1 MKMFNHKNSRMK
13 SGGLHLLFISSVF
26 MIISC
31 EEPDKTNQVVE
42 EELANTLE
50 TADLG
55 GRTGYISDYFYDFAS
70 NINVD
75 FYRFSSSYFTFDYD
89 QYLNL
94 LQDTPP
100 NLNVRSFPE
109 YLVEITPT
117 QHEYAERTLIDS
129 LTITDVVESNS
140 ILILSTQFKNVESLV
155 WDTDAEPQAQRYK
168 PNNSDWIFDTTTVT
182 YSDTMDVIAYRAV
195 VDTPMIDEGV
205 LFIDQAEWVD
215 TTYEY
220 VADERLE
227 FSHVFSFQ
235 RKQLNGD
242 SLIFRVNTDCN
253 DNGSWDSAETADIGN
268 GIWDPAEP
276 YYDLDS
282 DNEKDASEPF
292 EDRNCNEVWDAAEA
306 FVDANSNGQYDA
318 GEDFVDSENGIIDG
332 AEEYTDLDGD
342 EQPGANELFI
352 FNPIPNNLLVTWAD
366 PQNPQV
372 IDVIETGDSL
382 VTRWGIIY
390 YDIIE
395 EIVFEDHK
403 TVTATD
409 KDSLVTLFTNRVIG
423 HIVGGEGQDDYFIVK
438 TEWEDDNTEGKD
450 YDYLLFKQFEHIY
463 KLVKP
468 SFFKPYGYYW
478 SEGQMASGF
487 WFKNEFED
495 EVVYYTSNGLLRE
508 GERVETMY
516 YDSTN
521 VAIYRV
527 ERSFQVDVEDVTVP
541 AAQVRG
547 FINNDG
553 AVECYANAA
562 WSADTID
569 DCPGADT
576 TFIDAFKITN
586 ILTQTMIGTDVEYG
600 EKSISWLVKDYGIVK
615 DELHIRWTERPDA
628 KEEIWLGISRWE
640 LGRFS
645 ASSSGGGQFAKLLKR
660 AHIVKINELQNIPE
674 LEDPFQIKR
683 TAGLQRV
690 ELPR

>member
-1 MKMFNHKNSRMK
+1 MFNYKNSRMK
-13 SGGLHLLFISSVF
+13 SGGLHFLFIFSLF

-55 GRTGYISDYFYDFAS
+55 GRTGYISDYFYDFDS
-70 NINVD
+70 NINVE

-140 ILILSTQFKNVESLV
+140 LLILSTQFKNVESLV
-155 WDTDAEPQAQRYK
+155 WDTDAEPEAQRYK

-182 YSDTMDVIAYRAV
+182 YTDTMDVIAYRAV

-292 EDRNCNEVWDAAEA
+292 EDRNCNEVWDAAE
-306 FVDANSNGQYDA
+306 VYTDANSNNQYDA
-318 GEDFVDSENGIIDG
+318 GEDFEDSGNGIIDG

-409 KDSLVTLFTNRVIG
+409 KDSLVTLLTNRVIG

-450 YDYLLFKQFEHIY
+450 YDYLLFK
-463 KLVKP
+463 L
-468 SFFKPYGYYW
+468 
-478 SEGQMASGF
+478 
-487 WFKNEFED
+487 
-495 EVVYYTSNGLLRE
+495 
-508 GERVETMY
+508 
-516 YDSTN
+516 
-521 VAIYRV
+521 
-527 ERSFQVDVEDVTVP
+527 
-541 AAQVRG
+541 
-547 FINNDG
+547 
-553 AVECYANAA
+553 
-562 WSADTID
+562 
-569 DCPGADT
+569 
-576 TFIDAFKITN
+576 
-586 ILTQTMIGTDVEYG
+586 
-600 EKSISWLVKDYGIVK
+600 
-615 DELHIRWTERPDA
+615 
-628 KEEIWLGISRWE
+628 
-640 LGRFS
+640 
-645 ASSSGGGQFAKLLKR
+645 
-660 AHIVKINELQNIPE
+660 
-674 LEDPFQIKR
+674 
-683 TAGLQRV
+683 
-690 ELPR
+690 

>member
-276 YYDLDS
+276 FYDLDG
-282 DNEKDASEPF
+282 DNVKDASEPF

-547 FINNDG
+547 FINNDDEI
-553 AVECYANAA
+553 ECYANAA
-562 WSADTID
+562 WTADTID

-576 TFIDAFKITN
+576 TFTDAFKITN

-645 ASSSGGGQFAKLLKR
+645 ATSSGGGQFAKLLKR

>member
-13 SGGLHLLFISSVF
+13 SGGLYLLFISSVF

-55 GRTGYISDYFYDFAS
+55 GRTGYISDYFYDFDS

-94 LQDTPP
+94 LQVTPP
-100 NLNVRSFPE
+100 NLKVRSFPE

-155 WDTDAEPQAQRYK
+155 WDTDAEPEAQRYK
-168 PNNSDWIFDTTTVT
+168 PNNTDWIFDTTTVT
-182 YSDTMDVIAYRAV
+182 YTDTMDVIAYRAV

-253 DNGSWDSAETADIGN
+253 DNGSWDSAETADTGN

-276 YYDLDS
+276 FYDLDG
-282 DNEKDASEPF
+282 DNVKDASEPF

-306 FVDANSNGQYDA
+306 YTDANSNGQYDA
-318 GEDFVDSENGIIDG
+318 GEDFEDSGNGIIDG

-395 EIVFEDHK
+395 EIVFED
-403 TVTATD
+403 
-409 KDSLVTLFTNRVIG
+409 
-423 HIVGGEGQDDYFIVK
+423 
-438 TEWEDDNTEGKD
+438 
-450 YDYLLFKQFEHIY
+450 
-463 KLVKP
+463 
-468 SFFKPYGYYW
+468 
-478 SEGQMASGF
+478 
-487 WFKNEFED
+487 
-495 EVVYYTSNGLLRE
+495 
-508 GERVETMY
+508 
-516 YDSTN
+516 
-521 VAIYRV
+521 
-527 ERSFQVDVEDVTVP
+527 
-541 AAQVRG
+541 
-547 FINNDG
+547 
-553 AVECYANAA
+553 
-562 WSADTID
+562 
-569 DCPGADT
+569 
-576 TFIDAFKITN
+576 
-586 ILTQTMIGTDVEYG
+586 
-600 EKSISWLVKDYGIVK
+600 
-615 DELHIRWTERPDA
+615 
-628 KEEIWLGISRWE
+628 
-640 LGRFS
+640 
-645 ASSSGGGQFAKLLKR
+645 
-660 AHIVKINELQNIPE
+660 
-674 LEDPFQIKR
+674 
-683 TAGLQRV
+683 
-690 ELPR
+690 